1 MKKLFGNLL
10 VVLAT
15 LAVTGAIGELVVRI
29 AFKQQTVLFPRYHTD
44 YRYGDYT
51 IRGIRADSDFW
62 HTSADG
68 SWRFTTNDKGLR
80 DKRNFPYEKPPGVLR
95 VLSLGDSHTQGY
107 EVRQEATFSAVL
119 ERYLVSHSVQAQ
131 VLNAGVS
138 GFGTAEELAYLIGEG
153 YKYKP
158 DVVVVGFYANDF
170 DDNLKSGLFGLD
182 ERGRVV
188 EKSKSHLPGVKIQNV
203 IYAVPGVRWLSENSY
218 FYSIAFNGV
227 WAFFKSRLEKQARF
241 ESAIGSASGRSEQE
255 VDLAV
260 GLLERMSRFCAER
273 NIRLIVVDIPT
284 MPAPY
289 RFDSSVPDRMRQQ
302 LAHAGIELIE
312 SRALLGD
319 LDGAAEFHVP
329 HGHNHISEL
338 THAMI
343 GVKLGEKIAPRAHA
357 QQARLGSFGR

>member
-10 VVLAT
+10 LVLAT
-15 LAVTGAIGELVVRI
+15 LAITGAIGELIVRV

-51 IRGIRADSDFW
+51 LRGIRPASEFW

-68 SWRFTTNDKGLR
+68 TWRFVTNNRGLR
-80 DKRNFPYEKPPGVLR
+80 DTRNFAYDKPPGVLR

-119 ERYLVSHSVQAQ
+119 ERYLESRSVRAQ

-138 GFGTAEELAYLIGEG
+138 GFSTAEELAYLISEG

-170 DDNLKSGLFGLD
+170 EDNLKAGLFALD
-182 ERGRVV
+182 EKGKVV
-188 EKSKSHLPGVKIQNV
+188 EKNRSHLPGVKAQNL

-227 WAFFKSRLEKQARF
+227 WAFFKARLEKQVKF
-241 ESAIGSASGRSEQE
+241 ESAIGKAGERPQQE
-255 VDLAV
+255 IDLAV
-260 GLLERMSRFCAER
+260 GLLERMGRFCADR
-273 NIRLIVVDIPT
+273 NIRLVVVDIPT
-284 MPAPY
+284 MPAPH
-289 RFDSSVPDRMRQQ
+289 RFESSVPERMRHA
-302 LAHAGIELIE
+302 LAQAGIELIE
-312 SRALLGD
+312 SRALLAE

-338 THAMI
+338 THALI
-343 GVKLGEKIAPRAHA
+343 GMRVGEKIAPRAHA
-357 QQARLGSFGR
+357 QQAKLSR